1 MTDLNVVLPSDDT
14 NRGERDTDVILS
26 SYPREPRFLLPILQD
41 IQKAFRYLPISAMKK
56 TAAYLNIPESR
67 VYSMGTFYK
76 AFSLTPRG
84 EKTIRICGGTAC
96 HLRGG
101 AFILREVEKRLNIS
115 VGETTPDRRFTLET
129 VNCLGAC
136 ALAPVIMV
144 NEKVYGQMTPALVA
158 AMLEE
163 EEMDHEIP
171 STC

>member
-1 MTDLNVVLPSDDT
+1 M
-14 NRGERDTDVILS
+14 
-26 SYPREPRFLLPILQD
+26 
-41 IQKAFRYLPISAMKK
+41 
-56 TAAYLNIPESR
+56 
-67 VYSMGTFYK
+67 
-76 AFSLTPRG
+76 
-84 EKTIRICGGTAC
+84 
-96 HLRGG
+96 RGG

-158 AMLEE
+158 TML